1 MRDVPL
7 LVVALAVSAYWL
19 RVGALVVRAR
29 HRQHRDVGLV
39 PERPAERLMWLVV
52 VPVVAAW
59 CVLPWLAQTHEQGM
73 LAVPAF
79 AREGIVYPALRWL
92 AALGVVACLALT
104 IRCWRTMG
112 RHWRMDISDDNT
124 ELVTSGPFSRIRHPI
139 YAFSI
144 AMITGTAVA
153 LPSVPMLVTAALH
166 AVLMNMKARNEEAHL
181 AHLHGEAYAR
191 YVERT
196 GRFLPRAATRTS

>member
-7 LVVALAVSAYWL
+7 AVVALAVSVYWL

-29 HRQHRDVGLV
+29 HRQHHDVGV
-39 PERPAERLMWLVV
+39 IPERRAERLMWLAV

-79 AREGIVYPALRWL
+79 ARDGFAYPALRWL
-92 AALGVVACLALT
+92 AALGVVACLAAT

-124 ELVTSGPFSRIRHPI
+124 ELVTSGPFSQIRHPI

-144 AMITGTAVA
+144 AMIACTAIV
-153 LPSVPMLVTAALH
+153 LPSPPMLVAA
-166 AVLMNMKARNEEAHL
+166 AVHIVLLNVKARNEEAHL
-181 AHLHGEAYAR
+181 AHLHGEAYLR

-196 GRFLPRAATRTS
+196 GRFLPRAGTRTS